1 MEKGGVFTLT
11 PIRDWL
17 SEHMAEAT
25 FRIRVVPPSAADRA
39 ADLAE
44 DRAAELDA
52 AIPNADRSSVCD
64 CGEEEEI
71 LWVNFGGRGTRV
83 ESFSIFGIFL

>member
-39 ADLAE
+39 ADRE
-44 DRAAELDA
+44 AELDA
-52 AIPNADRSSVCD
+52 AIPNADRSSVFD
-64 CGEEEEI
+64 CGEEEVI

-83 ESFSIFGIFL
+83 ESFSIFGNFL